1 MIWQVFDLIR
11 TRRTPAH
18 SYTQTVM
25 CVCLIGLAVLNERIQ
40 WMASEFH
47 CSNAI
52 FHPSSSFTMR
62 RHAFAMDFWLPLPT
76 ALSLSLSVPLPCIL
90 ASLAFGISLL
100 LYVPF
105 RFSINEI
112 DLVEHEILLALELAC
127 FLCDAKLFA
136 KLASLF
142 VVSSLL
148 FLRPGCKLSYEEG
161 CWGGWRGSSVN

>member
-1 MIWQVFDLIR
+1 
-11 TRRTPAH
+11 
-18 SYTQTVM
+18 
-25 CVCLIGLAVLNERIQ
+25 
-40 WMASEFH
+40 
-47 CSNAI
+47 
-52 FHPSSSFTMR
+52 MR
-62 RHAFAMDFWLPLPT
+62 RHAFRNGFLTPST
-76 ALSLSLSVPLPCIL
+76 YLSLSLSVPLPCIL

-148 FLRPGCKLSYEEG
+148 FLSPGCKLSYEEG